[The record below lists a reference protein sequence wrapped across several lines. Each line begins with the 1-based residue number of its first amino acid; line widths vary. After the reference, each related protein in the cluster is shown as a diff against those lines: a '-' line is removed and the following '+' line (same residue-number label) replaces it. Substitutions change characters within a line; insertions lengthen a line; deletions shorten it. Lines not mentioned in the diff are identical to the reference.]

1 MQSEQG
7 NISSPSQPSPNT
19 TEVAC
24 SQADRERVIAL
35 FPNLPVWAFQGPGG
49 DKLVS
54 RILRAIESRH
64 KHRRT
69 TPMGQA
75 DALLYQLSEL
85 NEELKNRLSSME
97 NGGYCWEGS
106 FVRGKDILISLRG
119 GLAEQSSPNEASKLL
134 RRQLGI
140 ARHQKFP
147 SLSRDGTN
155 APGGAALQVPGTS
168 TNPEVPAKDPSM
180 NSGLSQ
186 DFARMEVS
194 IHDGTSQVPK

>member
-1 MQSEQG
+1 
-7 NISSPSQPSPNT
+7 
-19 TEVAC
+19 
-24 SQADRERVIAL
+24 
-35 FPNLPVWAFQGPGG
+35 
-49 DKLVS
+49 
-54 RILRAIESRH
+54 
-64 KHRRT
+64 
-69 TPMGQA
+69 MGQA

-85 NEELKNRLSSME
+85 NEELKSRLSSME

-147 SLSRDGTN
+147 SLSRDAPN
-155 APGGAALQVPGTS
+155 AAGGAPQVSGVS
-168 TNPEVPAKDPSM
+168 TNPEVPAKNPSM

-194 IHDGTSQVPK
+194 IHDGTSQAPK